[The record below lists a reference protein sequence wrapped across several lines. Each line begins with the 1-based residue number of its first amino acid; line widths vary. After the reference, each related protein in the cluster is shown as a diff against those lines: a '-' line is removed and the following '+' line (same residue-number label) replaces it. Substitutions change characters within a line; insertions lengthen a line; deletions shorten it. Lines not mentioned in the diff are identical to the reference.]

1 MSTGQMPNPPDHPT
15 TQATAGDTQGQSVG
29 EEQGAQPIQPLS
41 LEADMARMIEEQVDA
56 IAQRQVY
63 HSQMLLGV
71 SAMPTDPVTA
81 RMSTLM
87 VADALR
93 YSASRHLEHTLVNMG
108 DPQIAQVNDRTLPY
122 KLNAQLAGLLEG
134 ILIDVVSQGYRDDP
148 ARQQEARA
156 LLESLFQP
164 ANERMQLQPKHTI
177 AFGAPAMGEDRQLA
191 AGPEPVTNS

>member
-1 MSTGQMPNPPDHPT
+1 MSTGHMPNPPDHLT

-29 EEQGAQPIQPLS
+29 EEPGAQPTQPLS

-56 IAQRQVY
+56 IAQRQIY

-71 SAMPTDPVTA
+71 SAMSTDPVTA

-93 YSASRHLEHTLVNMG
+93 QSASRHLEHTLVNMG
-108 DPQIAQVNDRTLPY
+108 DPQLAQVNDRTLPY

-148 ARQQEARA
+148 ERQRVARA

-164 ANERMQLQPKHTI
+164 ANERMQLQPKQQI
-177 AFGAPAMGEDRQLA
+177 AFAAPAMGEDRQLA
-191 AGPEPVTNS
+191 AGTESIINS

>member
-1 MSTGQMPNPPDHPT
+1 MSTGHMPNPPDHLT
-15 TQATAGDTQGQSVG
+15 TQATARDTQGQSAG
-29 EEQGAQPIQPLS
+29 EEPSAQPTQPLS
-41 LEADMARMIEEQVDA
+41 LEADMARMIEEQIDA

-81 RMSTLM
+81 RTSALM

-93 YSASRHLEHTLVNMG
+93 QSTSRNLEHTLVNLG
-108 DPQIAQVNDRTLPY
+108 NPQIAQVNDRTLPY

-134 ILIDVVSQGYRDDP
+134 ILIDVVTQGYRDDP
-148 ARQQEARA
+148 DRQRTARG

-164 ANERMQLQPKHTI
+164 ANERMQLQPKHVI
-177 AFGAPAMGEDRQLA
+177 AFGAPAMGQDRQLTAGSEPA
-191 AGPEPVTNS
+191 ANS